1 MTIIHPPIVRTLF
14 LPDEAATQALAQCLA
29 QQREITHAFLALHGN
44 LGAGKTTFVR
54 FLLQTLGVAG
64 RIKSPTYAVV
74 EPYVLPDVN
83 IWHFDFYR
91 FTDPREWEEAGFRD
105 IFASPGLKLAEW
117 TEKVGNLLP
126 TPDVNIYLDI
136 DTNMQNNVARTV
148 TISVHT
154 RTGQALMNAIEITD
168 TRVIAVKP
176 VELTI

>member
-14 LPDEAATQALAQCLA
+14 LPDEAATQALAQRLA
-29 QQREITHAFLALHGN
+29 QQREITNAFIALHGN

-54 FLLQTLGVAG
+54 FLLQTLGVKG

-91 FTDPREWEEAGFRD
+91 FTEPREWEDAGFRD

-117 TEKVGNLLP
+117 TEKVGDLLP
-126 TPDVNIYLDI
+126 IADVNIYLNI
-136 DTNMQNNVARTV
+136 DTNVQNNVARTV

-154 RTGQALMNAIEITD
+154 RTGQALMNAIAITD
-168 TRVIAVKP
+168 NRVTACNP
-176 VELTI
+176 VELTT